1 MTNTKLHSTDNGGWR
16 VGVVVGTANV
26 GQVTIND
33 TVSTGNTLAQDGK
46 TAPAGQSELY
56 GRFVPG
62 TTGKLTIDGIAI
74 KD

>member
-1 MTNTKLHSTDNGGWR
+1 MTITILHSTDNGGWR

>member
-1 MTNTKLHSTDNGGWR
+1 MSNTELTSTDDGGWR

-26 GQVTIND
+26 GEVTI
-33 TVSTGNTLAQDGK
+33 TGTTSSGNTLTQTGK

-62 TTGKLTIDGIAI
+62 DTGKLTINRTAVNG
-74 KD
+74 